1 VVPTYGL
8 KLKAIHILNEEKD
21 RAMSHIVN
29 DTLKENIFEEV
40 LTELLDKHPT
50 GYLPWLEEVAERI
63 TNKRMEEMD

>member
-1 VVPTYGL
+1 
-8 KLKAIHILNEEKD
+8 
-21 RAMSHIVN
+21 MSHIVN

-63 TNKRMEEMD
+63 TNKRMEERD